1 MRLSRAPGIEWG
13 TDLSFS
19 FVYYVREMD
28 FTGDAAMSNQVQN
41 GDQLW
46 EVIPIVVASG
56 EGGTNQFTVNGS
68 SL

>member
-1 MRLSRAPGIEWG
+1 MLRLSRAPGIEWG

-19 FVYYVREMD
+19 FVYYVREKD
-28 FTGDAAMSNQVQN
+28 FTGDAAMSNQVQK

-46 EVIPIVVASG
+46 EVTPIVVASG
-56 EGGTNQFTVNGS
+56 EGGFTQFNGS